1 VRNLNFYYGK
11 FHALKNINLEIPE
24 RKVTAFIGPSGCGK
38 STLLRVF
45 NRMFELYPEQRA
57 EGTVAWI
64 EPIYSRGKVRELRFA
79 LFDQPRVHSH
89 LPALPGHQQ
98 VLEQLRRGSRVQL
111 EYEPGGDHDIWALQ
125 LNGQTLMTPAQ
136 RLQGLQQAGWMFLG
150 LGVAIGGL
158 GLWLWRRAA
167 RV

>member
-1 VRNLNFYYGK
+1 MGRDPRAER
-11 FHALKNINLEIPE
+11 HSPALRLRLCAGFCALLALLCLWSFVDSRQEIP
-24 RKVTAFIGPSGCGK
+24 TQS
-38 STLLRVF
+38 L
-45 NRMFELYPEQRA
+45 QRA

-111 EYEPGGDHDIWALQ
+111 EYGPGGDHDIWALQ